1 MKPSRLA
8 HSTFITGTLLLTFT
22 GVLSRIIGFFY
33 RIFLSRTIGAEGLG
47 IYQLIFPV
55 LTMCIS
61 FSASGIQTSISK
73 FVAEAQGKSEKGGGL
88 RYLLAG
94 LFFSL
99 IISILLMGL
108 LIAGGDWIA
117 AAIVKESRCASLL
130 RILSYS
136 LPFAAIHSCI
146 NGYYYGC
153 KKTAVPSVS
162 QLAEQ
167 LVRVGS
173 VYLIYLIVTEQ
184 GRTLT
189 PQAAV
194 WGLVF
199 GDVAATLYAFAA
211 FGFSHSFHGLSAA
224 RSYVDSFSHALSRLG
239 LYCIPLTANRVTINL
254 FSSAESILI
263 PAMLQRFGYS
273 NSDALSVFGILTGM
287 AMPMILFPN
296 VLTGSVSVLLLPTIS
311 AAQADCNRK
320 LIVKAIKKTVEYCM
334 ILGLLSTLIFL
345 LTGNYIGQVI
355 FQNTLAGTFIVT
367 LCWICPFS
375 NLAAT
380 LNSILNGLGKASYSF
395 ALNLLG
401 SLIRILFILLL
412 VPRYGIRPYLY
423 GMLVSQ
429 LVIATLSL
437 LAVLHLNSNGAIASS
452 NSISRHSS

>member
-8 HSTFITGTLLLTFT
+8 HCTFITGTLLLTFT

-108 LIAGGDWIA
+108 LIAGGGWIA

-211 FGFSHSFHGLSAA
+211 FGFSHSFHGLSAT
-224 RSYVDSFSHALSRLG
+224 RSHMNSFSHALSRLG

-254 FSSAESILI
+254 LSSAESILI

-345 LTGNYIGQVI
+345 ITGNYIGQVI

-429 LVIATLSL
+429 LVIAALSL

>member
-1 MKPSRLA
+1 MKSSRLVQ
-8 HSTFITGTLLLTFT
+8 STFITGTLLLTFT
-22 GVLSRIIGFFY
+22 GVLSRVIGFFY

-61 FSASGIQTSISK
+61 LSASGVQTSISK
-73 FVAEAQGKSEKGGGL
+73 FVAEARGKSEPDGGL
-88 RYLLAG
+88 RYLFAG
-94 LFFSL
+94 LSFSL
-99 IISILLMGL
+99 GISLL
-108 LIAGGDWIA
+108 LIGVLTLGQEWIA
-117 AAIVKESRCASLL
+117 VMIIKEARCASLL
-130 RILSYS
+130 RIMSYS

-167 LVRVGS
+167 FIRVGS
-173 VYLIYLIVTEQ
+173 VYFLFLLATEK
-184 GRTLT
+184 GRMLT
-189 PQAAV
+189 PADAV

-199 GDVAATLYAFAA
+199 GDIAATLYALAA
-211 FGFSHSFHGLSAA
+211 FGFSHNRFSLSISRRLPHA
-224 RSYVDSFSHALSRLG
+224 FSQLG

-263 PAMLQRFGYS
+263 PAMLQHYGYS
-273 NSDALSVFGILTGM
+273 TGDSLSVFGILTGM

-320 LIVKAIKKTVEYCM
+320 LIVRAIKKTVEYCL
-334 ILGLLSTLIFL
+334 ILGLFSTFFFL
-345 LTGNYIGQVI
+345 LTGDYIGQKI
-355 FQNTLAGTFIVT
+355 FRNTLAGTFITT

-395 ALNLLG
+395 VLNLLG
-401 SLIRILFILLL
+401 SLIRILFILFL
-412 VPRYGIRPYLY
+412 VPVYGIRPYLY
-423 GMLVSQ
+423 GMLLSQ
-429 LVIATLSL
+429 LVITALSL
-437 LAVLHLNSNGAIASS
+437 LCIFHLNNKGAIAAS